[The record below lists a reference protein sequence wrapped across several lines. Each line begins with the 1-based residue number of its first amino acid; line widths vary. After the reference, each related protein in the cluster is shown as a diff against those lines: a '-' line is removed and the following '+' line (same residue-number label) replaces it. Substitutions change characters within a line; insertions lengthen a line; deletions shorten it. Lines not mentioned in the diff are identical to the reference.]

1 MNLQKMYNLMEVPKT
16 ETSIVNNPNLQPKVT
31 NNQLPITNNESKKQ
45 DKKLISAVQDFESFF
60 LYSLLK
66 EMRKTIP
73 KDELFGGGREEEFF
87 TDLLDEEVGKAL
99 AARGGIGLS
108 AMLYKEFGG
117 K

>member
-1 MNLQKMYNLMEVPKT
+1 MNLQKIYNLMEVPKT
-16 ETSIVNNPNLQPKVT
+16 EKSIVPNHQLPIP
-31 NNQLPITNNESKKQ
+31 NSQLPITNYESKKQ
-45 DKKLISAVQDFESFF
+45 DKKLLNAVQDFESFF

-73 KDELFGGGREEEFF
+73 KDKLFGGGREEEFF
-87 TDLLDEEVGKAL
+87 TDLLDEEIGKAL